1 MQATL
6 EVQGMTCENCETKMK
21 QTVES
26 FNGVTGVEVHINTG
40 SVDVI
45 YDEAEVM
52 LSELRQAVEAKGY
65 RVVV

>member
-6 EVQGMTCENCETKMK
+6 EVQGMTCENCETKVK
-21 QTVES
+21 QTLEAYT
-26 FNGVTGVEVHINTG
+26 GVTGVEVHINTG

-45 YDEAEVM
+45 YDEAEVK